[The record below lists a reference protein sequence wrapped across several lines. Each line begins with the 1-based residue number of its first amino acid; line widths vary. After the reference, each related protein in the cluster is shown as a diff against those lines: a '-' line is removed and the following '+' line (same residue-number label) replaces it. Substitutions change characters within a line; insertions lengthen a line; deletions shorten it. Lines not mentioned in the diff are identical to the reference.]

1 MLSLVIFYFYAECH
15 YAEFHNFLIVMLN
28 VILLSIVMLNVILLS
43 VVMLN
48 VILPSVVMLNVLT
61 PYFTVAVNY
70 NRKMFMISDNRVNNW
85 ASDATKGKIP
95 DLLDVNNFFV
105 YRLVL

>member
-1 MLSLVIFYFYAECH
+1 
-15 YAEFHNFLIVMLN
+15 
-28 VILLSIVMLNVILLS
+28 MLNVILLS
-43 VVMLN
+43 VVMLD

-70 NRKMFMISDNRVNNW
+70 NRKMFMKSDNRVNNW

-95 DLLDVNNFFV
+95 DLLDVNKFFV
-105 YRLVL
+105 YRPVL

>member
-1 MLSLVIFYFYAECH
+1 MLNAIILSVIVLNVIMLSVI
-15 YAEFHNFLIVMLN
+15 MLN
-28 VILLSIVMLNVILLS
+28 VV
-43 VVMLN
+43 
-48 VILPSVVMLNVLT
+48 T

-95 DLLDVNNFFV
+95 DLLDVNKFFV
-105 YRLVL
+105 YRPVL